1 MSAERLQS
9 TPESPNSRA
18 MDELQGMIRARYP
31 STEFRIRPG
40 VDDPE
45 TTYLVA
51 TVDVDDPDEVLDLVL
66 DRLIQMQV
74 NEGLPISLL
83 PIHTPERV
91 ERTRRQVSDRQ
102 VFKTTPALPAGL

>member
-1 MSAERLQS
+1 MSAERRQL
-9 TPESPNSRA
+9 TPEAPSSQA
-18 MDELQGMIRARYP
+18 VAELEGLIRTRYP
-31 STEFRIRPG
+31 STEFRIRQG

-66 DRLIQMQV
+66 DRLIQLQV
-74 NEGLPISLL
+74 DEGLPISVL

-91 ERTRRQVSDRQ
+91 ERTMRQVSDRQ
-102 VFKTTPALPAGL
+102 AFKTTPAPLAGL